1 MDIISPIRR
10 APGLFKS
17 YMDMW
22 EKPMANNSSHLSDE
36 ISGDAHIVSF
46 VVPIWK
52 DESPIEGQK
61 EIWRGLLHRCRM
73 APGIISQTSMKSRS
87 LCRIT

>member
-1 MDIISPIRR
+1 
-10 APGLFKS
+10 
-17 YMDMW
+17 MDMW

-61 EIWRGLLHRCRM
+61 EIW
-73 APGIISQTSMKSRS
+73 PGHITQIPNGARHYFTNFDEIPEFMQDYLNS
-87 LCRIT
+87 LK